1 MSQQEQPWQP
11 GPSDLPFTTHLI
23 DPHGD
28 RHGDRHL
35 GFNEDEGRYYRLWQ
49 HKAPERLHT
58 GDAIFLRPSDINQI
72 SSYAM
77 IWVRNHPEDPR
88 GYELIDE
95 VAAGVKAIVMH
106 FAQAAQAPAQR

>member
-11 GPSDLPFTTHLI
+11 GPNDLPFTTHLI
-23 DPHGD
+23 NP
-28 RHGDRHL
+28 HGDRHL

-49 HKAPERLHT
+49 YKAPERLHT
-58 GDAIFLRPSDINQI
+58 GEAIFLRPSDINQI
-72 SSYAM
+72 ISYAM

-95 VAAGVKAIVMH
+95 IAAGAKAIVMH
-106 FAQAAQAPAQR
+106 FAQAAQAPVQR